1 MGLAPTGKRRLFTA
15 HARTGLMH
23 CKNGGEALRLSP
35 AGNII
40 LQQKERGLDFR
51 VEMVTASRHPMEND
65 RVPTPQTESQGSR
78 PVGQVNA
85 VSAALGGLI
94 ATAAAL
100 GIGRFVYTPI
110 CRP

>member
-1 MGLAPTGKRRLFTA
+1 
-15 HARTGLMH
+15 
-23 CKNGGEALRLSP
+23 
-35 AGNII
+35 
-40 LQQKERGLDFR
+40 
-51 VEMVTASRHPMEND
+51 
-65 RVPTPQTESQGSR
+65 VPTPQTESQGCR

-110 CRP
+110 LPPMDSITL

>member
-1 MGLAPTGKRRLFTA
+1 VPEPDSCAA
-15 HARTGLMH
+15 
-23 CKNGGEALRLSP
+23 KNRGEAFVFH
-35 AGNII
+35 
-40 LQQKERGLDFR
+40 QQETSFFEHADLISGSSWCDRFAPPHG
-51 VEMVTASRHPMEND
+51 EH
-65 RVPTPQTESQGSR
+65 RVPTPQTESQGCR

-110 CRP
+110 LPPMDSITL